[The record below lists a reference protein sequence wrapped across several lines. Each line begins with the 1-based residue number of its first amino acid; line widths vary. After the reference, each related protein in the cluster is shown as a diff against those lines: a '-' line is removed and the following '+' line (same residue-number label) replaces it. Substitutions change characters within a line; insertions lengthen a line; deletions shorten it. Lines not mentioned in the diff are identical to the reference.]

1 MLKSDWLFPNIPFL
15 PLPRLIILENI
26 ILLSITIFSNVHTP
40 AIFVYMS
47 GQYGADFQ

>member
-1 MLKSDWLFPNIPFL
+1 MLKSYWVFPNIPFL
-15 PLPRLIILENI
+15 PLPRLIILEDI
-26 ILLSITIFSNVHTP
+26 ILLSTTNFSNVHTP

>member
-1 MLKSDWLFPNIPFL
+1 MLKSDWVFPNIPFL
-15 PLPRLIILENI
+15 PLHRLIILEDI
-26 ILLSITIFSNVHTP
+26 ILLSTTIFSNVHTP